1 MPKPLMPKAAAVW
14 LIDNTTLTF
23 EQIADF
29 CGLHSLEVQG
39 IADEEVAIG
48 IIGASPIDAGE
59 LTEEEIARCQND
71 ASARLVMAKGEL
83 PVPVARAKGP
93 RYTPVSKRQDRPDAI
108 AWLLT
113 QHPEL
118 GDAQISRLVG
128 TTKPTISAIR
138 ERTHWNMQNLKP
150 QSPVKLGLCT
160 QAELMAD
167 LAKAE
172 RAAARRAKREAKAAA
187 AAKAL
192 GEPPLSEAMAGDV
205 LVAKAPSSPAEDAA
219 SPAPEA
225 PPTGLSEWHAHLP
238 TTSPAEP
245 AEKPVETGEA
255 ESQNEEAAPHE
266 EREHTEE
273 SG

>member
-1 MPKPLMPKAAAVW
+1 MSKPLMPKATAVW

-48 IIGASPIDAGE
+48 IVGASPIDAGE
-59 LTEEEIARCQND
+59 LTEEEIARWQND
-71 ASARLVMAKGEL
+71 ASAQLTMAKGEL
-83 PVPVARAKGP
+83 PIPVARAKGP

-113 QHPEL
+113 PHPEL
-118 GDAQISRLVG
+118 GNAEISRLVG

-160 QAELMAD
+160 QAELVSD

-172 RAAARRAKREAKAAA
+172 RAAARRAKREA
-187 AAKAL
+187 AAKKASEQL
-192 GEPPLSEAMAGDV
+192 PASEPMADEI
-205 LVAKAPSSPAEDAA
+205 LVAEAALSPGESAV
-219 SPAPEA
+219 SPTSEA
-225 PPTGLSEWHAHLP
+225 PPVLPSDWHEHLP
-238 TTSPAEP
+238 TTNTV
-245 AEKPVETGEA
+245 KPVSYTHLRAHET
-255 ESQNEEAAPHE
+255 
-266 EREHTEE
+266 
-273 SG
+273 